1 MGMCVAV
8 HIACTDNIIQ
18 CTVQQVLLMV
28 FTLGT
33 FEFDKVLTDSP

>member
-18 CTVQQVLLMV
+18 CTVRQVLLMV
-28 FTLGT
+28 FKLDT
-33 FEFDKVLTDSP
+33 FEFDKVLINSP